1 MWWLLARVWVAKV
14 WMDRVARVARVWVA
28 RVARVW
34 VARVCVGGW
43 LVTVPLAAP

>member
-14 WMDRVARVARVWVA
+14 WMDRVARVA